1 MMRPMPPRSRAHH
14 ASRSRVPF
22 LLVVAGLVV
31 VLGGLFAWRLDLF
44 ARDGGPGAVAS
55 EGKEPSPTGSPV
67 TSPSPSAA
75 PSSSPSPTPTPGP
88 INTSFAGMT
97 TFRGNATRSWYG
109 EGPVPEDP
117 RIAWR
122 YPEAGSL
129 CSESSDQDGVR
140 LWCGTGWTG
149 QPNVIVGDDGGI
161 EVRINA
167 YDGAYHFID
176 GLTGEP
182 VRPKLQTGDLA
193 KGSASSDP
201 DGYPLYYAG
210 SRDNFLRV
218 IALDRAEPTVLW
230 SLNASTSVPN
240 PVWNNDWDG
249 APLVID
255 DHLIEGGENS
265 WLYVIRLNRDYDRN
279 GKVIVDPEVVLT
291 VPGFD
296 DQLFADIPDSNVSI
310 ESSVAFHEGVVYF
323 ANSGGLV
330 QGWDISRVLEGGKRA
345 KRVFRFWTGE
355 DTDATVV
362 IDEEGALYVASELE
376 RFSSRAQEVGQL
388 MKLDPSRP
396 DDPLVWSFA
405 ITERGG
411 EGAGGAWATPA
422 IYGDMVYIATNY
434 GDLIGIE
441 RASGRE
447 RWRIHLAG
455 PTWSSPVP
463 IDDVLL
469 QGDCGGTLH
478 AFDISNPRREP
489 PQLWTLSLGSC
500 IESTPSVLEGM
511 IWVGTRGG
519 GIYGIADRER

>member
-1 MMRPMPPRSRAHH
+1 
-14 ASRSRVPF
+14 
-22 LLVVAGLVV
+22 
-31 VLGGLFAWRLDLF
+31 
-44 ARDGGPGAVAS
+44 
-55 EGKEPSPTGSPV
+55 
-67 TSPSPSAA
+67 
-75 PSSSPSPTPTPGP
+75 
-88 INTSFAGMT
+88 
-97 TFRGNATRSWYG
+97 
-109 EGPVPEDP
+109 
-117 RIAWR
+117 
-122 YPEAGSL
+122 
-129 CSESSDQDGVR
+129 
-140 LWCGTGWTG
+140 
-149 QPNVIVGDDGGI
+149 
-161 EVRINA
+161 
-167 YDGAYHFID
+167 
-176 GLTGEP
+176 
-182 VRPKLQTGDLA
+182 
-193 KGSASSDP
+193 
-201 DGYPLYYAG
+201 
-210 SRDNFLRV
+210 
-218 IALDRAEPTVLW
+218 
-230 SLNASTSVPN
+230 
-240 PVWNNDWDG
+240 
-249 APLVID
+249 
-255 DHLIEGGENS
+255 
-265 WLYVIRLNRDYDRN
+265 LNRDYDRN
-279 GKVIVDPEVVLT
+279 GKVTVDPEVVLT

-296 DQLFADIPDSNVSI
+296 DQLLAALPDSNVSI
-310 ESSVAFHEGVVYF
+310 ESSVAFHDGVVYF

-345 KRVFRFWTGE
+345 RRVFRFWTGE

-405 ITERGG
+405 ITERGA

-441 RASGRE
+441 RDSGRE
-447 RWRIHLAG
+447 RWRIHLVG

-463 IDDVLL
+463 VDDVLL

-489 PQLWTLSLGSC
+489 PELWALSLGSC